1 MDNPNYD
8 DFLRRQQEQ
17 QQQQQ
22 QQTDQPQPP
31 QHQQQLPPQLYSTS
45 MSGFVPQYTD
55 PESQM
60 LRAGENY
67 LSDSH
72 FQSFFGSYGGSQ
84 SPPVAQQ
91 GQPYGAFTA
100 QLPSNSFGLRPQMS
114 QHVSVAPQPLSQY
127 SFMAPVTP
135 AYYHPQQ
142 PPQPQHGDNVSSPT
156 SSSQTPQ
163 QSHITLPS
171 PQPQPQPHRPS
182 PQLQLDQTQFYGS
195 LNGATQQQQ
204 YAPVSAYQ
212 QLEPQVRTP
221 YFTSFLNG
229 ERSSQHLSPQI
240 YNEYRDSPG
249 AVLGNV
255 AAASVSPEV
264 NNASAISSIS
274 PADVSLPALNLPQA
288 GNGPAVPHWPLPPMP
303 PSVASQSAD
312 VVKAEKKPTKRS
324 ATTTPTDRPPKK
336 KTTKKMTATIAPTA
350 VARSQTVPASMD
362 TSSGLVQQVQPT
374 VEMGQGLVPKV
385 TAFQPQPQLSAPPA
399 SPPVPE
405 EPKELPILHEKDP
418 VTALRLRVAT
428 AFRNLMDD
436 MRLLTER
443 LVEIMLSIPEEAYGT
458 TTKFDLR
465 EVYLSQLT
473 MSTGSTKDIWNALSE
488 NNLCLARIRNWL
500 VNDYKA
506 KRFESAKPVLVALA
520 RMPISLEQL
529 KRVKMEKVLL
539 FYEGKGNAACK
550 EIARK
555 ILSRAKNVEE
565 NDGSSGKPESL
576 RKGADPADGKTVPD
590 AKKAQIPRANV
601 LSGFTIPKK
610 SSTST
615 TPKAPSGST
624 TANAIKAERPSGN
637 TSFFQSLQKKPA
649 AAAKSISPK
658 PAEEKKPVTSSQPST
673 PVPAASQ
680 PRISSLF
687 TSFRTGPK
695 SEDTSEK
702 STPEPVRP
710 KKKRKTV
717 SWRSEADLVQV
728 RYFESDPSER
738 ALNVSDA
745 VHERYRNAR
754 ELDISEGRAA
764 FKKGQHIE
772 EIEYEVEEDEKIPWY
787 TPIGSDINF
796 VKCDRFSSNELEK
809 NIFRH
814 GGGKQPDSAEARIQ
828 KERESNVLLAMYFTD
843 ADIPPSPSEPE
854 NTADLGS
861 DESPAMKEIP
871 VPQSTRLAWTML
883 LVNNGTS
890 QYPIPVSSISA
901 AAAAPAPAVPL
912 TQSAQSS
919 TSPQG
924 FAALQALLPI
934 LAQAQARPLQAQAP
948 QSKAQPQIPDLTAL
962 AAMLQAA
969 GGLYGSGTTAAN
981 GSSS

>member
-22 QQTDQPQPP
+22 QTDHQQPQ
-31 QHQQQLPPQLYSTS
+31 QHQQQQQLPPQLYSTS
-45 MSGFVPQYTD
+45 MSGYVPQYTD
-55 PESQM
+55 PESQI

-84 SPPVAQQ
+84 SSTVGQQ
-91 GQPYGAFTA
+91 GQPYGAFAA
-100 QLPSNSFGLRPQMS
+100 QLSSNPFGMRPQMS
-114 QHVSVAPQPLSQY
+114 HHVSIAPQPPLSQY
-127 SFMAPVTP
+127 SFMSPVTP
-135 AYYHPQQ
+135 AYYQPQQ
-142 PPQPQHGDNVSSPT
+142 QPQPQHGDNVSSPT

-163 QSHITLPS
+163 QTHITLPS
-171 PQPQPQPHRPS
+171 PQPQQPRPS
-182 PQLQLDQTQFYGS
+182 SQLQLDQTQFYGG
-195 LNGATQQQQ
+195 LNGSNQQQ
-204 YAPVSAYQ
+204 YAPVSPYQ

-240 YNEYRDSPG
+240 YNDYRDLPDS
-249 AVLGNV
+249 VLGNV
-255 AAASVSPEV
+255 TAASVSQEI
-264 NNASAISSIS
+264 NNISAISSIS

-288 GNGPAVPHWPLPPMP
+288 GNGPVPHWPLPPMP
-303 PSVASQSAD
+303 TSAASQPAD

-324 ATTTPTDRPPKK
+324 ATAAPTDRPPKK
-336 KTTKKMTATIAPTA
+336 KTTKKTTAATAPTP
-350 VARSQTVPASMD
+350 VARSQTVPVSMD
-362 TSSGLVQQVQPT
+362 ISSGLVQHVQPT
-374 VEMGQGLVPKV
+374 VEMGQVLVP
-385 TAFQPQPQLSAPPA
+385 TATALQTQPQLFAPTA

-436 MRLLTER
+436 TRLLTER

-473 MSTGSTKDIWNALSE
+473 MSTGSSKDIWNVLSE

-506 KRFESAKPVLVALA
+506 KRFDSAKPVLVALA

-550 EIARK
+550 EIAGK
-555 ILSRAKNVEE
+555 ILSRAKNNEE
-565 NDGSSGKPESL
+565 IDVSSGKPDSPK
-576 RKGADPADGKTVPD
+576 KGVDPSDGKAVPD
-590 AKKAQIPRANV
+590 AKKAQIARSNT

-610 SSTST
+610 SSTAST
-615 TPKAPSGST
+615 STASKAPSGST
-624 TANAIKAERPSGN
+624 PANSVKAERPTGN
-637 TSFFQSLQKKPA
+637 TSFFQSLQKRPA
-649 AAAKSISPK
+649 TAAKPMAPK
-658 PAEEKKPVTSSQPST
+658 PAEEKRPMSSSQSST

-710 KKKRKTV
+710 KKKQKTV

-772 EIEYEVEEDEKIPWY
+772 EIDYEVEEDEKIPWY
-787 TPIGSDINF
+787 TPIDINF
-796 VKCDRFSSNELEK
+796 VKCERFSANELEK
-809 NIFRH
+809 NILRH
-814 GGGKQPDSAEARIQ
+814 GGSKQPDSAEAIIQ
-828 KERESNVLLAMYFTD
+828 KERESSVLLAMYFTD

-854 NTADLGS
+854 HTADLVS

-883 LVNNGTS
+883 LVNNNGTS
-890 QYPIPVSSISA
+890 QPISTISA
-901 AAAAPAPAVPL
+901 AAAAAAVAPP

-919 TSPQG
+919 TSQG

-934 LAQAQARPLQAQAP
+934 LAQAQARPVQVQAP
-948 QSKAQPQIPDLTAL
+948 QPKAQQQIPDLTAL

-969 GGLYGSGTTAAN
+969 GGLYGSGTTAGN
-981 GSSS
+981 GSSR